1 MKNEYSYFLESNS
14 VGVSRLFIVV
24 YSNRD
29 NNLEKLYLKILP
41 INSQ

>member
-1 MKNEYSYFLESNS
+1 MKNEFSYFLESNS
-14 VGVSRLFIVV
+14 VGVSRLFILV
-24 YSNRD
+24 YSNRN